1 MAYSDEIVIES
12 GHGAKNY
19 WRDLWKN
26 RELLWILSRRD
37 LSVRYKQ
44 TVIGAGWAVVRPFA
58 TMLVM
63 VFVFDKVAKLKGDE
77 GIPYPLM
84 VLAGITIWNFFSSTF
99 TQISHS
105 ILLNSNLVTK
115 TYFPRLI
122 MPLSAVV
129 VGFVDFIISI
139 VLYILIAIWYQHF
152 PGWQIV
158 LFPAFLLLTL
168 LASLAFGLIFAVMN
182 VRFRDIAQLIP
193 FLVQI
198 GFYACPIAY
207 SSSLVEGN
215 QDVWWYDLY
224 YLNPMVSIIDGF
236 KWCLLGDGA
245 FFKVSSLYS
254 TIGVILVVL
263 SISVYYFRK
272 EENSFVDYI

>member
-1 MAYSDEIVIES
+1 MAYLDEIVIEA

-44 TVIGAGWAVVRPFA
+44 TVIGAGWAVIRPFA
-58 TMLVM
+58 TMAVM
-63 VFVFDKVAKLKGDE
+63 VFVFSKVARLPSDPGV
-77 GIPYPLM
+77 PYPLM
-84 VLAGITIWNFFSSTF
+84 VLAGITIWNFFSNTF

-122 MPLSAVV
+122 MPLSSVV
-129 VGFVDFIISI
+129 VGFVDFLISI
-139 VLYILIAIWYQHF
+139 VLYILIAIWYNHF
-152 PGWQIV
+152 PDWQIV

-215 QDVWWYDLY
+215 HDVWWYDLY

-236 KWCLLGDGA
+236 KWCLLGNGA

-254 TIGVILVVL
+254 TIGLIAVVL

>member
-84 VLAGITIWNFFSSTF
+84 VLAGITIWNFFSNTF

-122 MPLSAVV
+122 MPLSSVV

-152 PGWQIV
+152 PGWQIL

-254 TIGVILVVL
+254 TIGVIVVVL

>member
-84 VLAGITIWNFFSSTF
+84 VLAGITIWNFFSNTF

-122 MPLSAVV
+122 MPLSSVV

-152 PGWQIV
+152 PGWQIL

>member
-1 MAYSDEIVIES
+1 MAEEVIIEA
-12 GHGAKNY
+12 GHAAKNY

-37 LSVRYKQ
+37 LLVRYKQ
-44 TVIGAGWAVVRPFA
+44 TLIGASWAIIRPLA
-58 TMLVM
+58 TMTVM
-63 VFVFDKVAKLKGDE
+63 VFVFSKVAKFKGDE
-77 GIPYPLM
+77 GVPYSLM
-84 VLAGITIWNFFSSTF
+84 VLAGITIWTLFSTTF

-122 MPLSAVV
+122 MPLSSAV
-129 VGFVDFIISI
+129 VGFVDF
-139 VLYILIAIWYQHF
+139 LIAIGLFLAMAAWQEHL
-152 PGWQIV
+152 PGWQVIF
-158 LFPAFLLLTL
+158 LPFFLLLTL

-207 SSSLVEGN
+207 TSSLVEESK
-215 QDVWWYDLY
+215 DAWWYKLY

-236 KWCLLGDGA
+236 KWSLLGDGS
-245 FFKVSSLYS
+245 FFNVSSLYP
-254 TIGVILVVL
+254 TIGLILVAL
-263 SISVYYFRK
+263 IISVYYFRK

>member
-1 MAYSDEIVIES
+1 MAFMNEIVIEA

-19 WRDLWKN
+19 WKDLWKN
-26 RELLWILSRRD
+26 RELLWILARRD

-44 TVIGAGWAVVRPFA
+44 TAIGAAWAVVRPLA
-58 TMLVM
+58 TMAVM
-63 VFVFDKVAKLKGDE
+63 VFVFEMVGKFEGDA
-77 GIPYPLM
+77 GVPYPLM
-84 VLAGITIWNFFSSTF
+84 VLAGITIWTFFANTF

-122 MPLSAVV
+122 MPLSSVL
-129 VGFVDFIISI
+129 VGFIDFAISLA
-139 VLYILIAIWYQHF
+139 LYLLIALYKQHL
-152 PGWQIV
+152 PGFEIIFLPLFV
-158 LFPAFLLLTL
+158 LLMLF
-168 LASLAFGLIFAVMN
+168 ASLAFGLFFSVLN

-193 FLVQI
+193 FMVQI
-198 GFYACPIAY
+198 GFYVCPIAY
-207 SSSLVEGN
+207 SSSMVEKSQGS
-215 QDVWWYDLY
+215 WWYDLY

-236 KWCLLGDGA
+236 KWCLLGNNA

-254 TIGVILVVL
+254 TVGLIGVMML
-263 SISVYYFRK
+263 ISVYYFRK